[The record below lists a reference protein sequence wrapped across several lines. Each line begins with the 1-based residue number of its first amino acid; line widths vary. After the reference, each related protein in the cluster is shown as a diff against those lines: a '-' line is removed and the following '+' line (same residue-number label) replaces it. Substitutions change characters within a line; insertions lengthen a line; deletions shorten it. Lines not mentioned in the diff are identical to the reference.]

1 MSSNP
6 IILIVEDT
14 PDFARLTQLTLKRF
28 GYESYHVIDGE
39 EAVAFMDEGRP
50 DVVLMDLNLPGM
62 SGWQVL
68 EYLNYRFGEGNVP
81 VIVTSAYSDTA
92 NRTMGKLQGIY
103 KYLIKPFS
111 PQDLVET
118 IEEALNQGE

>member
-14 PDFARLTQLTLKRF
+14 PDFARMTQLTLQRF
-28 GYESYHVIDGE
+28 GYDSYHVIDGE
-39 EAVAFMDEGRP
+39 EAVAFLDEGAP
-50 DVVLMDLNLPGM
+50 DVILMDLNLPGM

-68 EYLNYRFGEGNVP
+68 EYLHHLYGEGNVP

-111 PQDLVET
+111 PQDL
-118 IEEALNQGE
+118 IEAVDSALGRT